1 MKGEKKGTTFETA
14 MTRLEEILR
23 LLEDGGAPLDQTMSL
38 YEEGAKLA
46 ALCAKRLGE
55 AGQTVEQLDASLRA
69 ENAPAEPEGGKG
81 PEEDA

>member
-1 MKGEKKGTTFETA
+1 MKGEKKGTTFEAA

-46 ALCAKRLGE
+46 ALCAKKLGE
-55 AGQTVEQLDASLRA
+55 AEQVVEQLDASLRA
-69 ENAPAEPEGGKG
+69 VNAPAETDGGKG